1 MPADF
6 CVFDANDCII
16 DLDEVTVIQAIGKG
30 AFGTVD
36 LGVYKGEQ
44 VAIKKQVVKTAGL
57 DKYLQSELTILKNV
71 TGHPNLM
78 RFIGA
83 GWRAAENAADAHWIE
98 VGYCYYCVRVMCFG
112 STCMMHVV
120 LFCAIVLF
128 DVET

>member
-1 MPADF
+1 MLASRRLSAVPADF

-71 TGHPNLM
+71 TGQPNLM
-78 RFIGA
+78 SFIGA
-83 GWRAAENAADAHWIE
+83 G
-98 VGYCYYCVRVMCFG
+98 
-112 STCMMHVV
+112 
-120 LFCAIVLF
+120 
-128 DVET
+128 

>member
-1 MPADF
+1 MTFNVSFAPVAHCSLASRRLSNGRVPADF
-6 CVFDANDCII
+6 SVFEANDCII
-16 DLDEVTVIQAIGKG
+16 DLDDVTVIQPIGKG

-44 VAIKKQVVKTAGL
+44 VAIKKQLVKTAGL

-83 GWRAAENAADAHWIE
+83 GWRAAEGAAPDLRWIE
-98 VGYCYYCVRVMCFG
+98 V
-112 STCMMHVV
+112 
-120 LFCAIVLF
+120 
-128 DVET
+128 

>member
-1 MPADF
+1 M
-6 CVFDANDCII
+6 FDADDCII
-16 DLDEVTVIQAIGKG
+16 DLDEVTVLQPIGKG

-44 VAIKKQVVKTAGL
+44 VAIKKQVIKTAGL

-83 GWRAAENAADAHWIE
+83 GWREAESGAADAHWIE
-98 VGYCYYCVRVMCFG
+98 VRLLLLCADY
-112 STCMMHVV
+112 VV
-120 LFCAIVLF
+120 
-128 DVET
+128 